1 MRKFLCLLLTLLLLC
16 LPLCACNDK
25 RVPEL
30 NFTVAGMNLTE
41 ADYIVYMDQGHF
53 LGEGVKHDL
62 RAGRGDDSIQ
72 IVEYESKKIAKI
84 EYKRLKSEHDAR
96 IAYWDREIELKEALL
111 LELAPRLSDAE
122 KEAFEKEISYSF
134 KNRELLIE
142 ALTHSSYANEGKT
155 EKSDAFGI
163 GNVRRRV
170 KFRRGTS

>member
-122 KEAFEKEISYSF
+122 KEAFEKEIDSL
-134 KNRELLIE
+134 KKLLE
-142 ALTHSSYANEGKT
+142 Q
-155 EKSDAFGI
+155 EKSILYGRDGVYVWFGTQRAI
-163 GNVRRRV
+163 DVTKGE
-170 KFRRGTS
+170 G

>member
-30 NFTVAGMNLTE
+30 NFTVAGMNLTAAE
-41 ADYIVYMDQGHF
+41 YIVYLDQGHF

-72 IVEYESKKIAKI
+72 IVEYESKRIAKI
-84 EYKRLKSEHDAR
+84 EYKRLKGEHDAR
-96 IAYWDREIELKEALL
+96 IAYWDQEIELKEALL

-122 KEAFEKEISYSF
+122 KEAFEKEIDSLKKLLEQE
-134 KNRELLIE
+134 KNILYGRDGVYVWFGTQRAIDV
-142 ALTHSSYANEGKT
+142 TKGEG
-155 EKSDAFGI
+155 
-163 GNVRRRV
+163 
-170 KFRRGTS
+170 